1 MTRLPVAAAVAVAS
15 TVALT
20 LVGCGTAAPSPT
32 GQVRASAQHS
42 ATPTGSA
49 PFVLIQPPSAPLRT
63 GERFETLQMPQAYR
77 PVPPNGGTD
86 EYRCFLVDP
95 RLTAPAF
102 LTGTQFLPQNP
113 SVVHHAIMFYVPP
126 DEVQAAVALDASTPG
141 QGWTCFGG
149 DGVDDQ
155 SVNLNT
161 APWVGAW
168 APGMKEATSPPGLGR
183 PLAAGSR
190 IVLQIHYNLLN
201 VTPGTPL
208 TDQSAVQ
215 LRLASGSA
223 RITPLQTLLLAAPVE
238 LPCPAGQ
245 SGPLCDRAA
254 SVADVVHRFGDDA
267 GATIAGLQFL
277 CGDGTGQPHPG
288 PTQSCSRP
296 VGHSGVIRALAG
308 HMHLLGRSIKVEL
321 DPGTPK
327 ARVLLNIPVYNFDNQ
342 AMHWLS
348 RPVRVGPTDVLKV
361 TCSHDAALRQELPSL
376 RKLPPRYVVWGDGT
390 SDEMCLGVV
399 TLTNS

>member
-1 MTRLPVAAAVAVAS
+1 MTRLPVAAA
-15 TVALT
+15 ALLA
-20 LVGCGTAAPSPT
+20 LVLAGCGAAASAPA
-32 GQVRASAQHS
+32 GQVRTGTGQQAQAS
-42 ATPTGSA
+42 TPVASNA
-49 PFVLIQPPSAPLRT
+49 PFQLIQPPSAPLRA
-63 GERFETLQMPQAYR
+63 GERFETLKMPQAYQ

-95 RLTAPAF
+95 KLTAPAY
-102 LTGTQFLPQNP
+102 LTGTQFLPQNA

-126 DEVQAAVALDASTPG
+126 DQVQAAVAVDASDPG

-149 DGVDDQ
+149 DGVGNGADIQ
-155 SVNLNT
+155 A

-168 APGMKEATSPPGLGR
+168 APGMKEGISPPGLGR

-215 LRLASGSA
+215 LRLTSGSA
-223 RITPLQTLLLAAPVE
+223 AIKPLQTMLVAAPVE

-245 SGPLCDRAA
+245 TGTLCDRTA
-254 SVADVVHRFGDDA
+254 SLLDEVHRFGEDA
-267 GATIAGLQFL
+267 GATVAGLQLL
-277 CGDGTGQPHPG
+277 CGNGSGTPHPG

-296 VGHSGVIRALAG
+296 VGQTGVIRALAG

-321 DPGTPK
+321 DPGTPR
-327 ARVLLNIPVYNFDNQ
+327 AQVLLNIPVYNFDDQN
-342 AMHWLS
+342 MHWLAH
-348 RPVRVGPTDVLKV
+348 PVTVGPSDVLKV
-361 TCSHDAALRQELPSL
+361 TCTHDAKLRQELPSL
-376 RKLPPRYVVWGDGT
+376 SKLPPRYVLWGEGT

-399 TLTNS
+399 TLTSD